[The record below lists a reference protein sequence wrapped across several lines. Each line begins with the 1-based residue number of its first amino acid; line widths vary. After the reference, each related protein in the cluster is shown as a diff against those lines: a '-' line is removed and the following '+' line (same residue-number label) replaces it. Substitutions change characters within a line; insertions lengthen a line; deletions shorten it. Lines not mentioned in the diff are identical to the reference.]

1 MKKISIAMLIA
12 TCITISSCKII
23 HLSDFKIQPTLSAK
37 LPALEML
44 TDNKNSVN
52 NIYPMY
58 AMYNPNPYYYNGSV
72 SPEIQTLYNKELEEN
87 ITNPIGEK
95 YGYAQFK
102 TLVADNGFHGWG
114 LYVLSIFT
122 LGIPNYFGMP
132 IFISKTNLEV
142 EIDILNSKK
151 EVIAQYKAE
160 GISKIPVAFYHGYGM
175 MSASRMANITAVK
188 MALKNINEQI
198 EKDAP
203 TLKTKL
209 FEKGTIK

>member
-102 TLVADNGFHGWG
+102 T
-114 LYVLSIFT
+114 
-122 LGIPNYFGMP
+122 
-132 IFISKTNLEV
+132 
-142 EIDILNSKK
+142 
-151 EVIAQYKAE
+151 
-160 GISKIPVAFYHGYGM
+160 
-175 MSASRMANITAVK
+175 
-188 MALKNINEQI
+188 
-198 EKDAP
+198 
-203 TLKTKL
+203 
-209 FEKGTIK
+209 